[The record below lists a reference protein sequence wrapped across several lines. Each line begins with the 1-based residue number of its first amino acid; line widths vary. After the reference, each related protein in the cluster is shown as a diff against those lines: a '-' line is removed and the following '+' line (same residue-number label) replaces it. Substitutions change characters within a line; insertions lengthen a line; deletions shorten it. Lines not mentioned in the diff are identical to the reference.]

1 MAFTLGQLEAI
12 DEAITSGSMSVSY
25 NGKSVTYRS
34 LDDMLRIRG
43 IISRQLGLTTGR
55 SNTLLA
61 GHSKGIDEPDG
72 VS

>member
-12 DEAITSGSMSVSY
+12 DEAITAGALSVSY

-43 IISRQLGLTTGR
+43 IISRQLGLTSGR

-61 GHSKGIDEPDG
+61 AHSKGIGEPDG